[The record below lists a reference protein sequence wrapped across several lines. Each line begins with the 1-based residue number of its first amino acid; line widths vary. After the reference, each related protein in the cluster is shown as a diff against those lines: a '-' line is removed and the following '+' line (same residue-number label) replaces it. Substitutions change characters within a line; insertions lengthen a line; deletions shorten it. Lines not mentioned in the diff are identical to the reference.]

1 MLDQQAIQTMRPFDG
16 PVAGQSLTASP
27 ESQQPYEGA
36 PEFTNERSASEAI
49 FASLL
54 SDEVLPSIV
63 DMLINGTPIGD
74 ITKMLLMSGL
84 SQGKFNPD
92 LMLLLVEPVM
102 YMLLAIAEK
111 MGIKDIQLYRGEEE
125 DPEDVDTD
133 ILLNEQAK
141 MRAEA
146 RNPSFS
152 ELKANVAPD
161 QIPQELI
168 EQLENIDVASLMSRT
183 QQQPNDESL
192 MSRR

>member
-16 PVAGQSLTASP
+16 PVAGQSLTASSD
-27 ESQQPYEGA
+27 SQQPYEGS
-36 PEFTNERSASEAI
+36 PEFTNVRSASEAI

-63 DMLINGTPIGD
+63 DMMINGTPIGD

-111 MGIKDIQLYRGEEE
+111 MGIKNIQLYRGEEQE
-125 DPEDVDTD
+125 AEEVDTD

-146 RNPSFS
+146 RSPSFS
-152 ELKANVAPD
+152 ELRANVAPD

-168 EQLENIDVASLMSRT
+168 EQLENIDVESLMARPQRQT
-183 QQQPNDESL
+183 NDESL